1 MLLVALTG
9 NYGMGKSTVLS
20 LFKKFGVF
28 TLDADEIVDSIFRR
42 KKILEKIRQLM
53 GDSVFHDNGSLNKKK
68 VAEIIFRNALLRRS
82 VEDVLHPF
90 VFKKIKDLLEKMN
103 INDKILIVAVPLV
116 YERAYEDKFDKTIVV
131 HTTEEISLHRLGIK
145 GVSRRDALLRLKTQ
159 MPIEEKMKRADFL
172 INNDG
177 TLNETKAQVEKLL
190 KNLLRKAGDGDNQ
203 RTRRTK
209 RKLS

>member
-20 LFKKFGVF
+20 LSREFGVS
-28 TLDADEIVDSIFRR
+28 TLDADKIVDSLFRR

-53 GDSVFHDNGSLNKKK
+53 GNAVFHDNGSLNKKK
-68 VAEIIFRNALLRRS
+68 VAEIIFRNARLRRS

-90 VFKKIKDLLEKMN
+90 VFEKIKDLLEKIN

-116 YERAYEDKFDKTIVV
+116 YERAYEDKFDETIVV
-131 HTTEEISLHRLGIK
+131 HTTEKTALHRLGMK

-172 INNDG
+172 INNNG
-177 TLNETKAQVEKLL
+177 TLNETKVQVEKLL
-190 KNLLRKAGDGDNQ
+190 KNLLRKAADGDNQ

>member
-20 LFKKFGVF
+20 LFRKFGVF
-28 TLDADEIVDSIFRR
+28 TLDADEIVDSLFRR

-53 GDSVFHDNGSLNKKK
+53 GNSVFHDSGSLDKRK
-68 VAEIIFRNALLRRS
+68 VAEIIFKNARLRRS

-90 VFKKIKDLLEKMN
+90 VFEKIKDLLDKMN
-103 INDKILIVAVPLV
+103 INDNILIVAVPLV

-131 HTTEEISLHRLGIK
+131 HTTEETALHRLGMK
-145 GVSRRDALLRLKTQ
+145 GVSRRDALLRIKTQ

-177 TLNETKAQVEKLL
+177 ALNETTMQVEKLL
-190 KNLLRKAGDGDNQ
+190 KNLSRKAGDGDNK

>member
-20 LFKKFGVF
+20 LFRKLGVS
-28 TLDADEIVDSIFRR
+28 TLDADEIVDSLFRR

-53 GDSVFHDNGSLNKKK
+53 GNSVFHDSGSLNKRK
-68 VAEIIFRNALLRRS
+68 VAEIIFRNARLRRS
-82 VEDVLHPF
+82 VEDILHPF
-90 VFKKIKDLLEKMN
+90 VFEKIKDFLKKMN
-103 INDKILIVAVPLV
+103 INDNILIVAVPLV
-116 YERAYEDKFDKTIVV
+116 YERAYEDKFDETIVV
-131 HTTEEISLHRLGIK
+131 HTTEETALHRLGVK
-145 GVSRRDALLRLKTQ
+145 GISRKDALLRLKTQ
-159 MPIEEKMKRADFL
+159 MPIEEKIKRADFL

-177 TLNETKAQVEKLL
+177 TLNETTVQVEKLL
-190 KNLLRKAGDGDNQ
+190 KNLSRKAGDGDNK

>member
-20 LFKKFGVF
+20 LFRKFGVS
-28 TLDADEIVDSIFRR
+28 TLDADEIVDSLFRR

-53 GDSVFHDNGSLNKKK
+53 GNSVFHDSGSLNKRK
-68 VAEIIFRNALLRRS
+68 VAEIIFKNARLRRS

-90 VFKKIKDLLEKMN
+90 VFEKIKDFLEKMN
-103 INDKILIVAVPLV
+103 INDNILIVAVPLV

-131 HTTEEISLHRLGIK
+131 HTTEETALHRLGMK

-159 MPIEEKMKRADFL
+159 MPIKEKMKRADFL

-177 TLNETKAQVEKLL
+177 TLNGTTVQVEKLL
-190 KNLLRKAGDGDNQ
+190 KNLSRKAGDGDNK

>member
-20 LFKKFGVF
+20 LFRKFGVS
-28 TLDADEIVDSIFRR
+28 TLDADEIVDSLFRR

-53 GDSVFHDNGSLNKKK
+53 GDSVFHDSGSLNKKK
-68 VAEIIFRNALLRRS
+68 VAEVIFRNTRLRRS
-82 VEDVLHPF
+82 VEDALHPF
-90 VFKKIKDLLEKMN
+90 VFEKIKDFLEKMN

-131 HTTEEISLHRLGIK
+131 HTTEETALHRLGMK

-159 MPIEEKMKRADFL
+159 MPIEEKMRRADFL
-172 INNDG
+172 ITNDG
-177 TLNETKAQVEKLL
+177 TLNETKVQVEKLL

>member
-20 LFKKFGVF
+20 LFRKFGVS
-28 TLDADEIVDSIFRR
+28 TLDADEIVDSLFRR

-53 GDSVFHDNGSLNKKK
+53 GDSVFHDSGSLNKKK
-68 VAEIIFRNALLRRS
+68 VAEIIFRNIRLRRS
-82 VEDVLHPF
+82 VEDALHPF
-90 VFKKIKDLLEKMN
+90 VFEKIKDFLEKMN

-131 HTTEEISLHRLGIK
+131 HTTEETALHRLGMK

-159 MPIEEKMKRADFL
+159 MPIEEKMRRADFL

-177 TLNETKAQVEKLL
+177 TLNETTVQVEKLL
-190 KNLLRKAGDGDNQ
+190 KNLSRKAGDGDNQ

>member
-20 LFKKFGVF
+20 LFRKFGVS
-28 TLDADEIVDSIFRR
+28 TLDADEIVDSLFRR

-53 GDSVFHDNGSLNKKK
+53 GDSVFHDSGSLNKKK
-68 VAEIIFRNALLRRS
+68 VAEIIFRNIRLRRS
-82 VEDVLHPF
+82 VEDALHPF
-90 VFKKIKDLLEKMN
+90 VFEKIKDFLEKMN

-131 HTTEEISLHRLGIK
+131 HTTEETALHRLGMK

-159 MPIEEKMKRADFL
+159 MPIEEKMRRADFL

-177 TLNETKAQVEKLL
+177 TLNETKVQVEKLL

>member
-20 LFKKFGVF
+20 LFRKFGVS
-28 TLDADEIVDSIFRR
+28 TLDADEIVDSLFRR

-53 GDSVFHDNGSLNKKK
+53 GDSVFHDSGSLNKKK
-68 VAEIIFRNALLRRS
+68 VAEVIFRNTRLRRS
-82 VEDVLHPF
+82 VEDALHPF
-90 VFKKIKDLLEKMN
+90 VFEKIKDFLEKMN

-116 YERAYEDKFDKTIVV
+116 YERAYEDKFDETIVV
-131 HTTEEISLHRLGIK
+131 HTTEETALHRLGMK

-159 MPIEEKMKRADFL
+159 MPIEEKMRRADFL
-172 INNDG
+172 ITNDG
-177 TLNETKAQVEKLL
+177 TLNETKVQVEKLL

>member
-20 LFKKFGVF
+20 LFREFGVS
-28 TLDADEIVDSIFRR
+28 TLDTDKIVDFLFRR

-53 GDSVFHDNGSLNKKK
+53 GNSVFHDNGSLNKKK
-68 VAEIIFRNALLRRS
+68 VAEIIFRNARLRRS

-90 VFKKIKDLLEKMN
+90 VFEKIKDFLEKVN

-116 YERAYEDKFDKTIVV
+116 YERAYEDKFDETIVV
-131 HTTEEISLHRLGIK
+131 HTTEETALHRLGMK

-172 INNDG
+172 INNNG
-177 TLNETKAQVEKLL
+177 TLNETKVQVEKLL

>member
-20 LFKKFGVF
+20 LFRKFGVS
-28 TLDADEIVDSIFRR
+28 TLDADEIVDSLFRR

-53 GDSVFHDNGSLNKKK
+53 GDSVFHDSGSLNKKK
-68 VAEIIFRNALLRRS
+68 VAEIIFRNIRLRRS
-82 VEDVLHPF
+82 VEDALHPF
-90 VFKKIKDLLEKMN
+90 VFEKIKDFLEKMN

-131 HTTEEISLHRLGIK
+131 HTTEETALHRLGMK

-172 INNDG
+172 VNNDG
-177 TLNETKAQVEKLL
+177 TLNETKVQVEKLL